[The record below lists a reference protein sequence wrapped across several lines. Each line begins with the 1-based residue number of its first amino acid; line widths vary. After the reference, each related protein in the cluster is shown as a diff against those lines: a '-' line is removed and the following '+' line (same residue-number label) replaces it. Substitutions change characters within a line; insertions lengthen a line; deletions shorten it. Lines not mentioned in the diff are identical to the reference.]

1 MFINNFAEKVIAR
14 KRKEFRDSNAKENI
28 DKLNQE
34 LIDIKN
40 IMHENFDMILNRD
53 RNLSKISQMSADLKD
68 NSKRFKRDAKK
79 MRLSLWLQKYAT
91 AIAISCVFLFILYI
105 KFYLF

>member
-1 MFINNFAEKVIAR
+1 MIAK
-14 KRKEFRDSNAKENI
+14 KRKEFRDSSAKENI

-34 LIDIKN
+34 LLDIKS

-53 RNLSKISQMSADLKD
+53 KNLNKISQMSADLKD
-68 NSKRFKRDAKK
+68 NSKKFKRDAKK
-79 MRLSLWLQKYAT
+79 LRLSMWLQKYAT
-91 AIAISCVFLFILYI
+91 AIAIGAVILFILYI